1 MTPVSCVK
9 QNALTDSVEE
19 VLVFKNLKETVGMVN
34 TVLRTV
40 KLTKGKDEFT
50 FVN

>member
-1 MTPVSCVK
+1 MTAVSCVR
-9 QNALTDSVEE
+9 QNALTDCVEE
-19 VLVFKNLKETVGMVN
+19 VLVFKNFKQVVGMVN

-40 KLTKGKDEFT
+40 KLTKCKDEFT